1 MISSYETAH
10 EFRCPLNFKF
20 GSAWRGF
27 CHVIDLFYIVSGMNP
42 KNKRSIEDFGDKQMA
57 ITVSKSNKTKNAT
70 CNNGSSHKDA
80 AFS

>member
-1 MISSYETAH
+1 
-10 EFRCPLNFKF
+10 
-20 GSAWRGF
+20 
-27 CHVIDLFYIVSGMNP
+27 VIDLFYIVSGMNP

-70 CNNGSSHKDA
+70 CNNGSSHEDA